1 MPSELGANNRRR
13 DRDPCAAAAADVRHL
28 MRNDEMMLG
37 ADRALDDFRPLR
49 DAMRDL
55 ADTLADPGL
64 SSEQYF
70 RLTDQWEHHSPE

>member
-1 MPSELGANNRRR
+1 MPSELGQQTVA
-13 DRDPCAAAAADVRHL
+13 L

-49 DAMRDL
+49 DATRNL

-64 SSEQYF
+64 
-70 RLTDQWEHHSPE
+70 

>member
-1 MPSELGANNRRR
+1 
-13 DRDPCAAAAADVRHL
+13 

-49 DAMRDL
+49 DATRNL

-64 SSEQYF
+64 
-70 RLTDQWEHHSPE
+70 